1 MNDKRPAYV
10 ITGPTSG
17 IGLATAHELAKAGT
31 LILVGRDR
39 AKLDAL
45 KTTLGNAIAVV
56 CDLSDVASA
65 KQAAEEINALKL
77 PIAAVLNNAG
87 IREGVPTKNKQ
98 GWDNSFATNHLGP
111 FVFTETLLPHL
122 ADGARVAF
130 VVSAVEDPERKP
142 AKAAGFR
149 GGRWISAEASA
160 RSEWLAGGAT
170 GAGFDSY
177 ATTKQAGLT
186 AAIELARENPRL
198 RIHAI
203 EPGFNPST
211 GLGRDAPFIV
221 RMLATALTPI
231 LPFIIK
237 GASTS
242 SRAATMIS
250 RVLTTESN
258 ETGVYFDEKGEPMQ
272 GSAQIRDPNFTKRV
286 VAETR
291 AFLKANTLPT

>member
-1 MNDKRPAYV
+1 MTNKDAAYI

-17 IGLATAHELAKAGT
+17 YGLATARELAKSGT
-31 LILVGRDR
+31 VVLVGRSR

-45 KTTLGNAIAVV
+45 KASLGSHAIAVV

-65 KQAAEEINALKL
+65 KRAAEEIIAMKL
-77 PIAAVLNNAG
+77 PIAGVLNNAG
-87 IREGVPTKNKQ
+87 IREAVPTKSKQ

-111 FVFTETLLPHL
+111 FVFTETLLPYL
-122 ADGARVAF
+122 RDGARVAF
-130 VVSAVEDPERKP
+130 VVSAVEEPERKP

-160 RSEWLAGGAT
+160 RGEWLAGSST
-170 GAGFDSY
+170 NAGFDSY
-177 ATTKQAGLT
+177 ATTKQAGLA
-186 AAIELARENPRL
+186 AAIELAKENPRL
-198 RIHAI
+198 RIQAI

-211 GLGRDAPFIV
+211 GLGREAPWLA
-221 RMLATALTPI
+221 RMIATALTPI
-231 LPFIIK
+231 LPFFIK

-242 SRAATMIS
+242 SRAAKMMS
-250 RVLTTESN
+250 RVLSTESN
-258 ETGVYFDEKGEPMQ
+258 ETGVYFDEKRQPMQ

-291 AFLKANTLPT
+291 AFLNTPQG